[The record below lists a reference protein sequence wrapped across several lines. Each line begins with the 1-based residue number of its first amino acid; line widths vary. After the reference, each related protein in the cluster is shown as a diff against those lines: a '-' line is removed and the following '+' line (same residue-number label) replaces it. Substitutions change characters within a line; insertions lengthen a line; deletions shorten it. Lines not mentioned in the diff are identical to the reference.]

1 MKRAVYV
8 RAEDRPGLL
17 RDLSDAITSLGGNI
31 EFSIARK
38 RENEGHFLFIF
49 EVEDEKS
56 NEEIERIISELK
68 EVKEVTVE
76 EFPSSEVFSDYLK
89 EHKTIAGE
97 ISKYVHPSDFLDAL
111 TRMDEESRREV
122 YHHIPQSYMANLLHI
137 SPKEIV
143 EEASSEIGPRTLSR
157 VLGRMDPDEVADVVQ
172 KLPSEIAKEVYKHM
186 EKESLEKVRGLLRY
200 PPDSAGGIMTSSFPA
215 LREDVKVRDALR
227 TLSLGKF
234 EVSDV
239 LFVVDEKGKLLGYL
253 KVLDLLREDPES
265 NLGRICKKDLVT
277 VNPDEDREEVA
288 KLMVKYDISRLP
300 VVDEEGRL
308 LGVVTIED
316 VADVIVAEHG
326 EDYLLLGGLPKMEDY
341 RYLTARATSLF
352 RKRFLWLL
360 AIYLVES
367 LTARIIKGFGVMI
380 SETAII
386 AAFIPLIL
394 ATGGN
399 VGSQASTLVVRALAL
414 GEVTPKDYLRIVL
427 KELSTIILISPAIA
441 SVGFVFAY
449 TISLD
454 LRISLIVS
462 LALGLVTITADVTGA
477 LLPLLATILK
487 VDPATISSPLIA
499 TISDVSGLVVYL
511 TLASLLLG
519 VV

>member
-1 MKRAVYV
+1 
-8 RAEDRPGLL
+8 
-17 RDLSDAITSLGGNI
+17 
-31 EFSIARK
+31 
-38 RENEGHFLFIF
+38 
-49 EVEDEKS
+49 
-56 NEEIERIISELK
+56 
-68 EVKEVTVE
+68 
-76 EFPSSEVFSDYLK
+76 
-89 EHKTIAGE
+89 
-97 ISKYVHPSDFLDAL
+97 
-111 TRMDEESRREV
+111 
-122 YHHIPQSYMANLLHI
+122 
-137 SPKEIV
+137 
-143 EEASSEIGPRTLSR
+143 
-157 VLGRMDPDEVADVVQ
+157 
-172 KLPSEIAKEVYKHM
+172 
-186 EKESLEKVRGLLRY
+186 
-200 PPDSAGGIMTSSFPA
+200 
-215 LREDVKVRDALR
+215 R

-239 LFVVDEKGKLLGYL
+239 LFVVDEEGKLLGYL

-277 VNPDEDREEVA
+277 VNPEEDREEVA

-341 RYLTARATSLF
+341 RYLTARPTSLF

-367 LTARIIKGFGVMI
+367 VTARIIKGFGVMI

-414 GEVTPKDYLRIVL
+414 GEVTPRDYLRIVL
-427 KELSTIILISPAIA
+427 KELSTSILISPAIA

-462 LALGLVTITADVTGA
+462 LALGLVTITADITGA
-477 LLPLLATILK
+477 LLPLLATIFK